1 MTTASS
7 APSSAKSPKQARRAA
22 LGSYLGATLEF
33 YDFVLYS
40 TASALIFP
48 AVFFAG
54 VEPGVGV
61 VLSYVTLAIG
71 YLSRPVGAIVFG
83 HYGDRIGRRRM
94 LIITM
99 VLMGASS
106 VGIGLIPSSGQ
117 IGAAAAVTLVAFRLV
132 QGIAVGGEWAGAAL
146 MSIEHATERRQG
158 IAGGIVQSGGPSGA
172 VLATLAF
179 AAVSALPQEQLIAWG
194 WRVPFLASAIVVI
207 AAVVIRLG
215 VTESPEFVAA
225 KSEDDVVRVPF
236 VSTFRENWRSVVL
249 LVLVGLMPFFV
260 QSLTATFALQH
271 AVASG
276 TPQPTVLLLLT
287 VSNFLTIVGVLFFA
301 GLSDRVGRL
310 PVIVG
315 ALLGTAVL
323 IWPIFLLLSVP
334 SAWTVL
340 IAFVLLQVVCNAGV
354 TGPLASYAA
363 GLFPVHNRFTGVG
376 ITYQLTAAIAAGF
389 APLIA
394 TGLVGAAGGGTWL
407 LTAFVSV
414 FAVVGVLAA
423 LATGRLRVAQP
434 SSPADVPTAGN

>member
-7 APSSAKSPKQARRAA
+7 APTVIKSPRQARRAA

-54 VEPGVGV
+54 VEPGVGII
-61 VLSYVTLAIG
+61 LSYVTLAIG
-71 YLSRPVGAIVFG
+71 YLSRPLGAIVFG

-106 VGIGLIPSSGQ
+106 IGIGLIPSSAQ
-117 IGAAAAVTLVAFRLV
+117 IGAAAAVILVAFRLV

-146 MSIEHATERRQG
+146 MSIEHATTRRRG

-179 AAVSALPQEQLIAWG
+179 AAVSAMPQEQLLAWG
-194 WRVPFLASAIVVI
+194 WRVPFLASAIVMI
-207 AAVVIRLG
+207 AAVIIRLG
-215 VTESPEFVAA
+215 VSESPEFVAA
-225 KSEDDVVRVPF
+225 KADDDVVQVPF

-249 LVLVGLMPFFV
+249 LVLVGLVPFFL
-260 QSLTATFALQH
+260 QSLTATFALQY

-276 TPQPTVLLLLT
+276 TPQPTALLLLT
-287 VSNFLTIVGVLFFA
+287 VSNFLTIGGVLFFA

-315 ALLGTAVL
+315 ALVGTAVL
-323 IWPIFLLLSVP
+323 IWPTFLMLSVP
-334 SAWTVL
+334 SPWTVL
-340 IAFVLLQVVCNAGV
+340 IAFVLLQAVCNAGV

-363 GLFPVHNRFTGVG
+363 GLFPVRNRFTGVG

-407 LTAFVSV
+407 LTMFVSG
-414 FAVVGVLAA
+414 FAIVGIIAA
-423 LATGRLRVAQP
+423 VATRRLSVAQP
-434 SSPADVPTAGN
+434 DVPAVDH